1 MDVRSKNLFRDR
13 LDAKN
18 SEPSLKIEVG
28 QKGRTFHFEKGNYVQ
43 SGIRQQNAQMFDHLR
58 NIECSKGA
66 T

>member
-43 SGIRQQNAQMFDHLR
+43 SGIRQQNA
-58 NIECSKGA
+58 
-66 T
+66 